1 MGFVSGIDDF
11 AFPPGQVF
19 RFGSLNFITND
30 FGKISLLDSD
40 SNQSGRDQVP
50 VPFGIPNSAEAY
62 SKIISPDS
70 ASNHSDEI
78 QSTLPRPDQDD
89 GSYPSILTK
98 LPDDLAAVFTVKTSP
113 TRRSKRAPASA
124 PIRSRS
130 RKVGVILQPLGTVST
145 EELDGYLSS
154 SGVSSRPTE
163 ILDYDDFGYHYDHGD
178 LDNFDDSYE
187 DNYTPL
193 FFGVFKANNEM
204 EEQHQAREADQDRAR
219 QEAEPPRTRGHHS
232 PDRYDDDVDGVA
244 AFTSDL
250 CRVDWPAS
258 FKPTGIEKYDG
269 TTNPE
274 SWLTVYSLAI
284 CAAGGD
290 SKAMANYLPVALADS
305 ARSWLHG
312 LPRGTIGSW
321 AELRDHFIANF
332 QGTFERPGTH
342 FDLYNIV
349 QKSGESLRDYIRR
362 FSEQRN
368 KISDI
373 TDDVIIAAFTK
384 GIRHEDLVGK
394 FGRKPPKTV
403 KHMFEKANE
412 YAKAEDAITA
422 SKQSGTTWKPKKDT
436 PTAGG
441 SGSNNHKDRKRKPE
455 ELVATTSPSS
465 RQRPRVNTF
474 DKIMNSQCPHHPNSN
489 HVAKDCFVYKQ
500 FAEQYVKNARKPS
513 DGDQGTSKKKDDEDD
528 APTGFQDHRKELN
541 HIFGGP
547 LAYEY
552 KRKQKLTEREINA
565 VQPNTPQYLRWSEIA
580 IKFDRSDHP
589 DRVVHPGRYPLVL
602 DPVVRN
608 VKLRRTLIDGGSA
621 LNILFAKT
629 LDDMQIPRTEL
640 KPSNAPFHG
649 VIPGLSATPLGHITL
664 PVTFGTRENFRTENV
679 CFEVA
684 DFETA
689 YHAILGRLALAKF
702 VAVPHYTYMMIKM
715 PGPRGVISLRNDI
728 KQAVTCDKESCEMA
742 QTHETTLAREEI
754 RLAATTASEGEVPA
768 TKLTKTEESDAK
780 TKKIP
785 LDPSDPDKT
794 ANNKDIFAWKPSD
807 MPGIPRE
814 VIEHSLHVKEDAK
827 PIKQRLHRFAQ
838 DRKDAIKE
846 ELTKLLA
853 AGFIKEV
860 LHPDWLANP
869 VLVRKKTGQWRMCV
883 DYTDLYKSCPKDPF
897 GLPRIDQ
904 VVDSTAGYE
913 LLSFLDCYSGYHQI
927 RLKESDCLKT
937 SFITPFGAYCY
948 ITMPFG
954 LKNAG
959 ATYQRMIQRC
969 FSTQI
974 GRNVEAYVDD
984 IVVKTKQKD
993 DLIADLE
1000 ETFTSIR
1007 AFKMKLN
1014 PEKCI
1019 FGVPSGKLLGF
1030 MVSQRGIQAN
1040 PEKIN
1045 AILNMKPPSSQKDVQ
1060 KLTGCMAA
1068 LSRFVSRLGEWGMPF
1083 FKLLKKTNNF
1093 QWGPEAQKA
1102 FEDFKKLL
1110 TTPPVLASPH
1120 PPEPLLLYVSATS
1133 QVVSTVLVV
1142 EREEEGHIQKVQR
1155 PIYFVSEV
1163 LADSKT
1169 RYPQVQKLLYGVLI
1183 TIRKLSHYFQSH
1195 SVTVVTSFPLGDILH
1210 NREANR
1216 RIAKWAL
1223 ELMSLDISFKPRTS
1237 IKSQALADFLAE
1249 WTECQED
1256 MPEEKMEYWT
1266 MHFDGSKRLTG
1277 TGAGVVL
1284 ISPTG
1289 ERLSYVLWIHFS
1301 ASHNVAEYEALL
1313 HGLRI
1318 AISLS
1323 IRRLIVRGYSQLVV
1337 NQVMKEWSCLD
1348 DNMTAYRQEVR
1359 KLENK
1364 FDGLELTH
1372 VLRHNNEAAD
1382 RLANF
1387 GSKRE
1392 AAPSD
1397 VFVEHLYEPTVPRK
1411 ETVEAMDIQGVSMIE
1426 ADWREPFIK
1435 FLSKQELPQDENEA
1449 ERISRRSRLYII
1461 HETEL
1466 YKKSPSGI
1474 LQRCVSLEEGR
1485 QLLKDIHSGI
1495 CGNHAAARTIIGKA
1509 YRQAQELQTIPLF
1522 WPFAVWGLDMVGPFK
1537 RVVGGYTHLFVAID
1551 KFSKWIEAKPV
1562 ITITTDK
1569 VRDFFI
1575 NIVHRFGVPNRIIT
1589 DNGTQF
1595 TGGAFKDFCEDFG
1608 IKIFYASVAHPMNN
1622 GQVERANG
1630 MILQGIK
1637 ARVFDRLR
1645 PYAGKWVDQLPSVLW
1660 SLRTTPSRATGQS
1673 PFFLVYGA
1681 EAMLPSEV
1689 EFESLRFRNFN
1700 EEGYEEGRVD
1710 DINRLEEA
1718 REAAL
1723 IQSTRYLQGLRR
1735 YHNRNVR
1742 SRAFLVGDLVLRKI
1756 QTTQDRHKLSPLWEG
1771 QFIIAEVTR
1780 PGSYRLKR
1788 EDGTLINNSWN
1799 IEHLRRFYA

>member
-1 MGFVSGIDDF
+1 MAVIFQLGTGYRIKIEYLHEGSVGAPRRGSVKFLPTKCDGFRLQHRRLRL
-11 AFPPGQVF
+11 PPGQAF
-19 RFGSLNFITND
+19 RFGSLNFITNN
-30 FGKISLLDSD
+30 FGKLSLLDSD
-40 SNQSGRDQVP
+40 SNQSGRNQVLS
-50 VPFGIPNSAEAY
+50 PFGIPNSADVY
-62 SKIISPDS
+62 SKIVSPELV
-70 ASNHSDEI
+70 SNHSDEI
-78 QSTLPRPDQDD
+78 QSTPQRPDQDD
-89 GSYPSILTK
+89 GSYPSILMR
-98 LPDDLAAVFTVKTSP
+98 LPDDLATVFTAKASP
-113 TRRSKRAPASA
+113 VRRSRRASASA
-124 PIRSRS
+124 PIQSRS
-130 RKVGVILQPLGTVST
+130 REVGVILQSLGTVST

-154 SGVSSRPTE
+154 PDVSSRPTE
-163 ILDYDDFGYHYDHGD
+163 ILDYGDF
-178 LDNFDDSYE
+178 DNFDDSYE

-193 FFGVFKANNEM
+193 FCGVFMADNET
-204 EEQHQAREADQDRAR
+204 EEQRRAREADEERTR
-219 QEAEPPRTRGHHS
+219 QETERRRLEEERQRQERERLQHEDHDRCLASSQLRKHPHPDWERRVERPHSPHRRRPVDLRDTINQLRAARGNHS
-232 PDRYDDDVDGVA
+232 PDRYDDDMDGVA
-244 AFTSDL
+244 AFTSEL
-250 CRVDWPAS
+250 RRVDWPAD

-274 SWLTVYSLAI
+274 SWLTVYGLAVR
-284 CAAGGD
+284 AVGGD

-362 FSEQRN
+362 FSKQRN

-403 KHMFEKANE
+403 KQMFEKANE

-441 SGSNNHKDRKRKPE
+441 SGSNNHSNNHKDRKRKPE
-455 ELVATTSPSS
+455 ELVAITSPSS
-465 RQRPRVNTF
+465 RQRSRVNTF
-474 DKIMNSQCPHHPNSN
+474 NKIMNSQCLHHPNSN

-513 DGDQGTSKKKDDEDD
+513 DGDQGTSNKKDDEDD

-547 LAYEY
+547 LSYES

-565 VQPNTPQYLRWSEIA
+565 VQPNTPQDLRWSEIA

-589 DRVVHPGRYPLVL
+589 DRVVHPGRYPL
-602 DPVVRN
+602 
-608 VKLRRTLIDGGSA
+608 
-621 LNILFAKT
+621 
-629 LDDMQIPRTEL
+629 
-640 KPSNAPFHG
+640 
-649 VIPGLSATPLGHITL
+649 
-664 PVTFGTRENFRTENV
+664 
-679 CFEVA
+679 
-684 DFETA
+684 
-689 YHAILGRLALAKF
+689 
-702 VAVPHYTYMMIKM
+702 
-715 PGPRGVISLRNDI
+715 
-728 KQAVTCDKESCEMA
+728 
-742 QTHETTLAREEI
+742 
-754 RLAATTASEGEVPA
+754 
-768 TKLTKTEESDAK
+768 
-780 TKKIP
+780 
-785 LDPSDPDKT
+785 
-794 ANNKDIFAWKPSD
+794 NNKDIFAWKPSD

-814 VIEHSLHVKEDAK
+814 VIEHSLHVKEDTK
-827 PIKQRLHRFAQ
+827 PIKQRLRRFAQ
-838 DRKDAIKE
+838 DMKDAIKE

-883 DYTDLYKSCPKDPF
+883 DYTDLNKSCPKDPF

-904 VVDSTAGYE
+904 VIDSTAGCE

-984 IVVKTKQKD
+984 VVIKTKQKD

-1000 ETFTSIR
+1000 ETFASIR
-1007 AFKMKLN
+1007 AFRMKLN

-1019 FGVPSGKLLGF
+1019 FRVPSGKLLRF
-1030 MVSQRGIQAN
+1030 M
-1040 PEKIN
+1040 
-1045 AILNMKPPSSQKDVQ
+1045 
-1060 KLTGCMAA
+1060 
-1068 LSRFVSRLGEWGMPF
+1068 
-1083 FKLLKKTNNF
+1083 
-1093 QWGPEAQKA
+1093 WGPEAEKA
-1102 FEDFKKLL
+1102 FPDFKKLL
-1110 TTPPVLASPH
+1110 TTPPVLASPR
-1120 PPEPLLLYVSATS
+1120 PQEPLLLYVSGTS
-1133 QVVSTVLVV
+1133 QVVSMVLVV

-1155 PIYFVSEV
+1155 PIYFVSDV
-1163 LADSKT
+1163 LANSKT

-1183 TIRKLSHYFQSH
+1183 TVRKLSHYFQSH

-1210 NREANR
+1210 NREANG

-1223 ELMSLDISFKPRTS
+1223 ELMPLDISFKPRTL
-1237 IKSQALADFLAE
+1237 IKSQALADYLTE
-1249 WTECQED
+1249 WTEYQED

-1277 TGAGVVL
+1277 AGAGVVL

-1301 ASHNVAEYEALL
+1301 ASHNMAEYEALL

-1318 AISLS
+1318 AISLG
-1323 IRRLIVRGYSQLVV
+1323 IRRLIVRGDSQLVV
-1337 NQVMKEWSCLD
+1337 NQVMKEWSCQD

-1359 KLENK
+1359 KLEDK

-1392 AAPSD
+1392 AIPSD

-1411 ETVEAMDIQGVSMIE
+1411 EKIEAMNTQGVSMIE
-1426 ADWREPFIK
+1426 ADWREPLIR
-1435 FLSKQELPQDENEA
+1435 FLTKQELPQDKNEA
-1449 ERISRRSRLYII
+1449 EQISRRSRLYVI
-1461 HETEL
+1461 HKTEL

-1485 QLLKDIHSGI
+1485 QLQKDIHSGI
-1495 CGNHAAARTIIGKA
+1495 CGNHAAARTIVGKA
-1509 YRQAQELQTIPLF
+1509 YRQGFFWPKAVSDADKIVRTCEGCQFFARQTHLPAQELQTIPLS
-1522 WPFAVWGLDMVGPFK
+1522 WPFALWK
-1537 RVVGGYTHLFVAID
+1537 

-1562 ITITTDK
+1562 VTITANK
-1569 VRDFFI
+1569 ARDFFI

-1595 TGGAFKDFCEDFG
+1595 TGGIFKDFCEDFG
-1608 IKIFYASVAHPMNN
+1608 IKICYASVSHPMSN
-1622 GQVERANG
+1622 GQVKRANG
-1630 MILQGIK
+1630 MVLQGIK
-1637 ARVFDRLR
+1637 ARVFDRLH
-1645 PYAGKWVDQLPSVLW
+1645 PYTGKWVEQLPSVLW

-1689 EFESLRFRNFN
+1689 EFESLRFCNFR
-1700 EEGYEEGRVD
+1700 EERYEEDRVD

-1718 REAAL
+1718 REAVL
-1723 IQSTRYLQGLRR
+1723 IQSARYLQGLRH

-1742 SRAFLVGDLVLRKI
+1742 SRAFLVGDLVLRRI

-1771 QFIIAEVTR
+1771 PFIIAEVTR

-1788 EDGTLINNSWN
+1788 EDGTLVNNSWN